1 MTLHEQAGTY
11 CTRLS
16 PCSAVYPPVYCA
28 VFRVDLAAQ
37 RPLGPKSH
45 NSPTAW
51 PCALVRVHTGRAMAR
66 PLSSQQVRAG
76 RSSFG
81 ADSADSAARA
91 SVDSGEPGTGALS
104 MRAACV
110 SLKKRHVLNVTPP
123 GRRPCPLPG
132 ADAPPNAGP
141 LTAPGGAPERGGR
154 ACRRRRLVPTCP
166 RGRPFTWPGSL
177 CYWAR
182 PPPIMIELTE
192 HRSGTT
198 TWAALVVCAAVC
210 SALNLQQPGRLTAR
224 TGV

>member
-11 CTRLS
+11 CTKLS
-16 PCSAVYPPVYCA
+16 PGSAVYPPVYCA

-37 RPLGPKSH
+37 RPLRPKSH

-110 SLKKRHVLNVTPP
+110 SLKSRHVLTVS
-123 GRRPCPLPG
+123 
-132 ADAPPNAGP
+132 
-141 LTAPGGAPERGGR
+141 GGR
-154 ACRRRRLVPTCP
+154 ALFLGQMPAASQAPSGCRNSELD
-166 RGRPFTWPGSL
+166 S
-177 CYWAR
+177 AR
-182 PPPIMIELTE
+182 KLAPIELFFCGK
-192 HRSGTT
+192 H
-198 TWAALVVCAAVC
+198 
-210 SALNLQQPGRLTAR
+210 NLSIKKHP
-224 TGV
+224 